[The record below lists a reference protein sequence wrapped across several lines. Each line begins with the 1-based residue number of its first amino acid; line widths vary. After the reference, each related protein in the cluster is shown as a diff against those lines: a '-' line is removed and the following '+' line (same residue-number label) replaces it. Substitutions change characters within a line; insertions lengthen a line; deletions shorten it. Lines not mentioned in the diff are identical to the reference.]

1 MAGKTHS
8 VKFKAH
14 QKVKKP
20 TRVSFKT
27 SEGEKVRFTAK
38 KVVEV
43 PVTVSFRAK
52 NKKK

>member
-14 QKVKKP
+14 EKVKKP
-20 TRVSFKT
+20 TRVIFKT
-27 SEGEKVRFTAK
+27 SEGERIRFTAK
-38 KVVEV
+38 KTVEV
-43 PVTVSFRAK
+43 PTTVRFRAK

>member
-14 QKVKKP
+14 QKIEKP

-27 SEGEKVRFTAK
+27 SEGERIHFTAK
-38 KVVEV
+38 KTVEV
-43 PVTVSFRAK
+43 PVTVSFNAK